1 MRDIVKKLR
10 ELESDGIKFVQAY
23 EEVMR
28 NGLFGDCCGA
38 VGVSCEDRSI
48 ELMAG
53 CDAQSIPDAVLGKV
67 AREVY
72 KWTEGERDIAD
83 LLGAAKVAR
92 CRMCKHAVY
101 GALCGSEARRDAD
114 LAKGGV
120 PEFCEMVGRDVLF
133 DGEPCKFFEVGF
145 GVDDEEDEVE

>member
-1 MRDIVKKLR
+1 MKPDELKKLMNTDIDAFLKETDKVFR
-10 ELESDGIKFVQAY
+10 EGDFAEVVRVVGIGF
-23 EEVMR
+23 
-28 NGLFGDCCGA
+28 
-38 VGVSCEDRSI
+38 EDRSI
-48 ELMAG
+48 EMMAG
-53 CDAQSIPDAVLGKV
+53 YDAQSVPDAELGKV